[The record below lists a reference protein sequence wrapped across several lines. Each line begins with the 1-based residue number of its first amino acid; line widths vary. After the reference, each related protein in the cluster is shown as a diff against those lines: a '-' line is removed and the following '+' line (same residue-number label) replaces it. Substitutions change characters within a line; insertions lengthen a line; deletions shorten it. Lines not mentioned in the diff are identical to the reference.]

1 MKRHIIKSLA
11 ALALG
16 AMLLVS
22 CDPDDMF
29 NINDTVPQQPVD
41 EPFSLSAT
49 AWISVIDEWW
59 TSSMHVIDT
68 SIWRFITDS
77 TGTIYEHRIYND
89 DDPYGGNT
97 YPMTYTFDIAT
108 MKGIVIGYTDRWS
121 LPTIPRIRLSPMV
134 STAPLHTIRWRN
146 CKRKNELKSVFA
158 DALFLCLEKY
168 IVRDVNYPEGPSP
181 ATGHR
186 PPAPPKS
193 PLFRTKT
200 AILSILTI

>member
-89 DDPYGGNT
+89 NDPYGGNT

-108 MKGIVIGYTDRWS
+108 MKGIIIGYTDPVEFTYHPEDTT
-121 LPTIPRIRLSPMV
+121 LTYGINGTI
-134 STAPLHTIRWRN
+134 TYHPLA
-146 CKRKNELKSVFA
+146 EL
-158 DALFLCLEKY
+158 
-168 IVRDVNYPEGPSP
+168 
-181 ATGHR
+181 
-186 PPAPPKS
+186 
-193 PLFRTKT
+193 
-200 AILSILTI
+200 